1 MVGKSSSIDEKNMIT
16 LCKKNDITNTID
28 KYLPST
34 NWYCVS
40 ISQDDKNEK
49 ERDEYIILLVAT
61 NEYDKDKN
69 NVGNIID
76 KSYIKTMK
84 SYLSTNMS
92 CNNGSK
98 HNGTYGKYY
107 GIGLINKYHL
117 KDGLSF
123 GHFKNKQKNKV
134 SDDSKRIFLDN
145 VRKDFDYFVMRLN
158 RALPGIVDAGNTLIN
173 SMITGEKKDPR
184 TNIFTPSQMKKI

>member
-1 MVGKSSSIDEKNMIT
+1 M
-16 LCKKNDITNTID
+16 
-28 KYLPST
+28 
-34 NWYCVS
+34 
-40 ISQDDKNEK
+40 
-49 ERDEYIILLVAT
+49 VAT
-61 NEYDKDKN
+61 NEYDKEKK

-123 GHFKNKQKNKV
+123 GHFKNKDFFVLDILFKKNNGFKF
-134 SDDSKRIFLDN
+134 SIFMIWKWLSHP
-145 VRKDFDYFVMRLN
+145 VL
-158 RALPGIVDAGNTLIN
+158 GDANY
-173 SMITGEKKDPR
+173 E
-184 TNIFTPSQMKKI
+184 QC